1 MRFPDSEINVMAKT
15 EYLEKL
21 LASGTDSSLL
31 RFGLGSAYFTAGNND
46 KAVEHLR
53 CCIAQDDNYTA
64 AFKLLGKALYRQ
76 QQWHAAAE
84 VFKRGC
90 CRAAQN
96 GDKQAEKEIRVF
108 IEKIRRRQTKA

>member
-1 MRFPDSEINVMAKT
+1 MANA

-21 LASGTDSSLL
+21 LATGKDSSLL
-31 RFGLGSAYFTAGNND
+31 RFGLGSAYFTAGKND

-53 CCIAQDDNYTA
+53 SCIAQDDNYTA

-84 VFKRGC
+84 VFKRGFSC
-90 CRAAQN
+90 ASQN

-108 IEKIRRRQTKA
+108 IEKIKRRQTKA